1 MVASYMPR
9 LTTGKAADTLV
20 HPLGLRSPIGTVAS
34 CCCVVLLATAAWA
47 SADSSRTTGLDARPS
62 LVWSIEN
69 AFGSG
74 AYTLVVGN
82 INGSPTRI
90 LHEGRDPEISPDGRW
105 VAYSHGEHA
114 YLLPSSGGRPWLV
127 ARNARPARWS
137 DTSRYLAT
145 AEQGKALYVTDVKTR
160 RRTTIDRGATI
171 LGVSFSPSGTEI
183 VWGRKRGQGTV
194 VDGGV
199 DIFRARVDGSQR
211 IRLTRGGRS
220 SFPVWGRQQIAF
232 GRVRPSGNPVY
243 PVYQLWTMRPTGEG
257 LKRVT
262 RTSHAPVEWSADGQ
276 RLLTSTY
283 STSGGVLSVIN
294 LSTGSIRP
302 LLRGQL
308 VLPLSLARD
317 GRSILAWALSPTRK
331 PDGDLVRVDLDG
343 RRTTLVKNADQ
354 LADWNL

>member
-47 SADSSRTTGLDARPS
+47 SAGSSRTTGLDARPS

-183 VWGRKRGQGTV
+183 MWGRKRGQGTV
-194 VDGGV
+194 VDGDV

-243 PVYQLWTMRPTGEG
+243 PVYELWTMRPTGEG